1 MTINLTDKL
10 IEALIQLLALG
21 ILGGGVAWLYARFQR
36 NRELRLQVLQEFASL
51 HGRFLSL
58 RFQFNSF
65 YIDWPDK
72 RRANFQ
78 PLTVDEVRKEKWR
91 CYQEACNL
99 LGEFQGIKPLII
111 SNFPEVSDGIAL
123 IHAKYHDWRRR
134 TGGDRPILQKKD
146 GENESGYAELR
157 SAYDKTIR
165 EMRQTI

>member
-10 IEALIQLLALG
+10 IEALIQLLVLG

-36 NRELRLQVLQEFASL
+36 NRELRLQVLREFASL

-65 YIDWPDK
+65 YIDWPDQ
-72 RRANFQ
+72 RRTDFR
-78 PLTVDEVRKEKWR
+78 PLTDDEVRKEKWR
-91 CYQEACNL
+91 CYQEACHL

-111 SNFPEVSDGIAL
+111 SNFPQVSDSIAL

-134 TGGDRPILQKKD
+134 TGGDRPILQKKN
-146 GENESGYAELR
+146 GENERGYVELR
-157 SAYDKTIR
+157 SVYDKAIR